1 MSAAAIIR
9 TGQAVACRPWARYVL
24 PAEDWAAMAAAL
36 ANDPL
41 ELVALWSDTA
51 QIHALFTGPDGP
63 LLASTAVSEGR
74 YSALS
79 PYRPA
84 AAGFERMV
92 YDLWG
97 HEAAGAAD
105 TRGLLDHGGWAIT
118 SPMAIRPTAPNGPA
132 EPVLLTSREGLHQ
145 IPLGPVLPGIAE
157 PAHLRLHA
165 DGETVVR
172 AEARLGY
179 AHKGV
184 LLLIRGKSPRAAAR
198 FAARLSGDA
207 TVAHAIAFARAAEAA
222 LGIDAPARAHALR
235 GVMAE
240 LERAAS
246 HLGDLAG
253 LCGDAAFAYGH
264 ARFGVHR
271 EALLRA
277 AADAFG
283 HRLMMDLVI
292 PGGIAS
298 DIAPDG
304 AAAILIAMD
313 DMVEELADLTSLYEG
328 SSGLADRMAGLGR
341 VPPLHIAA
349 FAPGGV
355 AGRAAGRDVD
365 ARRTPGYP
373 PYDGIAP
380 PILAAGDVDARV
392 RIRLAELTGAA
403 ALLHRLLDTLPGG
416 PVNQALPTTSGEGIG
431 VAESARGDV
440 WHWLRLDAGMIATAF
455 AADAS
460 WRLWPLMEL
469 AARDG
474 GVADFPIIAR
484 SFAGSCS
491 GVDL

>member
-1 MSAAAIIR
+1 MRAAAIIR
-9 TGQAVACRPWARYVL
+9 TGQAVPCRPWPRYVL
-24 PAEDWAAMAAAL
+24 PPADWAAMAAAL
-36 ANDPL
+36 ADDTPDL
-41 ELVALWSDTA
+41 LALWSDTT
-51 QIHALFTGPDGP
+51 QIHALFATPDAP
-63 LLASTAVSEGR
+63 LLASTPVIEGR
-74 YSALS
+74 YPALS
-79 PYRPA
+79 PYRPS

-97 HEAAGAAD
+97 HEPAGAAD

-118 SPMAIRPTAPNGPA
+118 SPMSIRPGGPNGA
-132 EPVLLTSREGLHQ
+132 VEPVLLTAQDGLHQ

-157 PAHLRLHA
+157 PVHLRLHA
-165 DGETVVR
+165 GGETVVQ

-179 AHKGV
+179 AHKGT
-184 LLLIRGKSPRAAAR
+184 LLLMRGKSPRAAAR

-207 TVAHAIAFARAAEAA
+207 TVAHSIAFAHAAEAA
-222 LGIDAPARAHALR
+222 LDIDAPARAHALR

-253 LCGDAAFAYGH
+253 LCGDVAFAYGH

-277 AADAFG
+277 AAEAFG

-292 PGGIAS
+292 PGGVAS
-298 DIAPDG
+298 DPAPTG
-304 AAAILIAMD
+304 AAAILTAMD
-313 DMVEELADLTSLYEG
+313 DMMDELPDLISLYDG
-328 SSGLADRMAGLGR
+328 SSGLADRMTGLGR
-341 VPPLHIAA
+341 VPPLQIAA

-355 AGRAAGRDVD
+355 AGRAAGRNAD
-365 ARRTPGYP
+365 ARRAPGYP
-373 PYDGIAP
+373 PYDGVVAH
-380 PILAAGDVDARV
+380 ILTAGDVDARV
-392 RIRLAELTGAA
+392 RIRLAELAESA
-403 ALLHRLLDTLPGG
+403 ALLHRLFDSLPAG
-416 PVNQALPTTSGEGIG
+416 PINQALPATSGEGVG

-455 AADAS
+455 AADPS
-460 WRLWPLMEL
+460 WRLWPLMEW

-474 GVADFPIIAR
+474 GVADFPVIAR